1 MKKFVL
7 AVATIGS
14 SLVFAASLANAA
26 GKGSGAP
33 QSVGQGN
40 GNSNAGIPALSAGQG
55 SGAPSN
61 SVATQSLTIQPSGGD
76 DQLNLRRTI
85 LRLPF

>member
-1 MKKFVL
+1 MKRFVL
-7 AVATIGS
+7 AVAIIGP

-40 GNSNAGIPALSAGQG
+40 ASSIAGLPALSAGQG

-61 SVATQSLTIQPSGGD
+61 SVATQSLTIQPSGGEMI
-76 DQLNLRRTI
+76 N
-85 LRLPF
+85 